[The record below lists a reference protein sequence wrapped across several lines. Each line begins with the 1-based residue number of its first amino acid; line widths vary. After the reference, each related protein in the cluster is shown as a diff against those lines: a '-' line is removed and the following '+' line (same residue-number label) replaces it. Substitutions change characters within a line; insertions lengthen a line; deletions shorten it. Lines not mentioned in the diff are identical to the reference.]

1 MIISRNVFLR
11 ITKKFESSCTL
22 QFFHFE
28 IRCHPGRSDEV
39 NEIKQLLQTI
49 KSNDALG
56 TSNTRFVSIE
66 GEGGI
71 GKTRILEEIMDVAE
85 DEDYK

>member
-1 MIISRNVFLR
+1 M
-11 ITKKFESSCTL
+11 
-22 QFFHFE
+22 
-28 IRCHPGRSDEV
+28 

-56 TSNTRFVSIE
+56 TSSTRFVSIE